1 LIMPMIFE
9 VLVSAFQMLY
19 QAQVP
24 TFGCNSSA
32 EVSELR
38 KIRADAD
45 AFLQRLQ
52 AQMVYGQCI
61 AIEKGAVV
69 EGTMEKA
76 DTSVLRINAQ
86 KDPPGYMVPLDDFKV
101 VRVGGKQ

>member
-1 LIMPMIFE
+1 MYTIIAL
-9 VLVSAFQMLY
+9 LVFASQMLY
-19 QAQVP
+19 EAQVP

-45 AFLQRLQ
+45 AFLNRLQ
-52 AQMVYGQCI
+52 AQMVYGQCV

-69 EGTMEKA
+69 EGVIEKN

-86 KDPPGYMVPLDDFKV
+86 KDPPGYMVPLSDFKV